1 MAARPNSHV
10 SGVHFGNCRQDLPPS
25 TSLASNIG
33 TYQPVRLFHE
43 RLTRGAEA
51 SDVPRIEESA
61 LQPQRGGS
69 ELAAET
75 WALGRTGAAEIA
87 FA

>member
-1 MAARPNSHV
+1 
-10 SGVHFGNCRQDLPPS
+10 
-25 TSLASNIG
+25 
-33 TYQPVRLFHE
+33 VRLFHE

-61 LQPQRGGS
+61 LQPQRGGT

-75 WALGRTGAAEIA
+75 WAQRRSGAAEIA